1 MFTPFKSFLFLLICL
16 LFLGLLSFLLGD
28 KEWQVSDNYSF
39 KIFNLKT
46 YFGSSSV
53 SKKDSVENIIRSV
66 TQVEKEADS
75 IIASSESV
83 IRADTLKIRKVLQPL
98 QLDQNFVS
106 LIEYPDGDRSQWN
119 YFANALSNARRKS
132 THILYYGDSQV
143 EEDRFSGLFR
153 QKLQSIYG
161 GSGCGLLPIMP
172 VAQWIYPKI
181 TYSDNWYKWDCYADA
196 AKKEEYYGIMAQTF
210 LMDFDKG
217 AAKWTVRCNAGA
229 LPYNC
234 LFNKV
239 TVWYGQS
246 KESVK
251 VKFFNNNELINE
263 QVLDSKDILDK
274 KTFAVKNNDEVM
286 FELEGSESPYIYGIS
301 LESFDNGVYV
311 DNISLRGSSG
321 TFFHQIDKNLLKRF
335 VEELNVS
342 LIILQFGGNVMPM
355 IDSEEKAKQYG
366 DYINYQLKVIKN
378 ICPQI
383 PVLFVGPSDM
393 SVNINGVMQTHPHL
407 ESVIGYIKQAVF
419 KNGYAFFDMYRAM
432 GGRNSM
438 PVWVQ
443 ENIAAKD
450 YVHFS
455 PAGARKMAMLIY
467 YSLMKDL
474 QTYNF

>member
-1 MFTPFKSFLFLLICL
+1 M
-16 LFLGLLSFLLGD
+16 GD